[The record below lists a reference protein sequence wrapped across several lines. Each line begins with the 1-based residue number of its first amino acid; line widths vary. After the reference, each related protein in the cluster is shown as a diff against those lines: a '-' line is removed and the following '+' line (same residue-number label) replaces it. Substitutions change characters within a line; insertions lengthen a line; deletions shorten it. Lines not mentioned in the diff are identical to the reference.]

1 MEWIILLCSVFIF
14 VFSGM
19 WLAIALGIT
28 GWIVYYFLANG
39 AQSMI
44 GSAAWNG
51 VQMYSLVAVSCFILM
66 GQIVLRSGISKKVY
80 DCVSPIMERV
90 PGGLLHTNIA
100 LCALFASVFGTSAA
114 TAAVVGSSAFPEL
127 KSRHYDYKLTL
138 GSVAAG
144 GTLGIL
150 IPPSAAFIIYGVLT
164 GVSIGALF
172 AAGILPG
179 IALACMFSVYIV
191 IRALLNPQIAPREGD
206 RLAFVE
212 SLKILLGIWPI
223 ILLITVVLVPIF
235 AGWCTATESS
245 GIGVVGAIIL
255 GKTYGMLSKKSILES
270 VQRHYS
276 NVCNAAIRCFGGYD
290 PSEFCWTYR
299 SPATADNA
307 DKGATC
313 FKVCFGFCNR
323 PYVSLSWMFVRRHFV
338 HGYDLAF
345 CIPHHEGVGIWWHLV
360 WSADGHPYRNWAT
373 HTSGRTQSVHHPKYC
388 RKRNHVRNRLKW
400 NLSVLRNDASPLRI
414 NYDFSGNLH
423 FHSKFIRIRDS
434 VGCCLG
440 NTLKVWP
447 KASRR
452 TII

>member
-1 MEWIILLCSVFIF
+1 MEWIVLLCSVFVL

-80 DCVSPIMERV
+80 DCVSPLMERI

-127 KSRHYDYKLTL
+127 KSRHYDYKLTI

-179 IALACMFSVYIV
+179 IILACMFSVYIV
-191 IRALLNPQIAPREGD
+191 IRAIINPKIAPREGD
-206 RLAFVE
+206 RLPFID
-212 SLKILLGIWPI
+212 SLKMLLGIWPI
-223 ILLITVVLVPIF
+223 ILLIAVVLVPIF
-235 AGWCTATESS
+235 AGWCTATEAS
-245 GIGVVGAIIL
+245 GVGVVGAIIL
-255 GKTYGMLSKKSILES
+255 GKTYGTISKENVLQSVKDTTQTFVMLLFVVLGAMILA
-270 VQRHYS
+270 
-276 NVCNAAIRCFGGYD
+276 NAVGLIGLPRQLTMAIGQLHVPKYYIVFAVILMYLALGCLFDGISFMVMTLPFVFPIMKGLGFGGIWFGVLMIILIEIGQLTPPVGLNLFVIQSIAEKGTTLETVLSGTWPFFVIMILFCGFIMVFPEICTFI
-290 PSEFCWTYR
+290 PSL
-299 SPATADNA
+299 
-307 DKGATC
+307 
-313 FKVCFGFCNR
+313 FG
-323 PYVSLSWMFVRRHFV
+323 YE
-338 HGYDLAF
+338 
-345 CIPHHEGVGIWWHLV
+345 I
-360 WSADGHPYRNWAT
+360 
-373 HTSGRTQSVHHPKYC
+373 Q
-388 RKRNHVRNRLKW
+388 
-400 NLSVLRNDASPLRI
+400 
-414 NYDFSGNLH
+414 
-423 FHSKFIRIRDS
+423 
-434 VGCCLG
+434 
-440 NTLKVWP
+440 
-447 KASRR
+447 
-452 TII
+452 